1 MECISRSNFGA
12 IGLIHYL
19 YHFVIFILMS
29 YVHIKEEWK
38 LFWGWL
44 ILVILL
50 LLSGCASTNKSG
62 EEETH
67 YPLLDTSFKLH
78 KYKHNIQWVL
88 FVKNNPRTEYCSVH
102 FKWEDIQPLYR
113 PSGNGEYR
121 WVYRVNKNKRSW
133 K

>member
-1 MECISRSNFGA
+1 VEIVNVKISVNRM
-12 IGLIHYL
+12 
-19 YHFVIFILMS
+19 IFNSMS
-29 YVHIKEEWK
+29 YINIREEWK

-50 LLSGCASTNKSG
+50 LLSGCAPTNQSAQ
-62 EEETH
+62 TDPH

-88 FVKNNPRTEYCSVH
+88 FVKNKKRTEYCSIH
-102 FKWEDIQPLYR
+102 FMWEDIQPLYR
-113 PSGNGEYR
+113 PTGNGEYK

>member
-1 MECISRSNFGA
+1 MSFVPKGPAAVEISYPA
-12 IGLIHYL
+12 TITLL
-19 YHFVIFILMS
+19 T
-29 YVHIKEEWK
+29 
-38 LFWGWL
+38 
-44 ILVILL
+44 ILL
-50 LLSGCASTNKSG
+50 LSSCSSTNKSG
-62 EEETH
+62 ETETY

-102 FKWEDIQPLYR
+102 FVWEDIRPLYR